1 MLQSTDGGSTV
12 SSTEKRLKKLEEV
25 SARRASR
32 PFEMSWD
39 TSPANPQQSPHTT
52 QRVTLP
58 PYNPPTTSPYY
69 AESYPAPLQPSN
81 NLPILR

>member
-39 TSPANPQQSPHTT
+39 T
-52 QRVTLP
+52 
-58 PYNPPTTSPYY
+58 
-69 AESYPAPLQPSN
+69 YPAPLQPSN